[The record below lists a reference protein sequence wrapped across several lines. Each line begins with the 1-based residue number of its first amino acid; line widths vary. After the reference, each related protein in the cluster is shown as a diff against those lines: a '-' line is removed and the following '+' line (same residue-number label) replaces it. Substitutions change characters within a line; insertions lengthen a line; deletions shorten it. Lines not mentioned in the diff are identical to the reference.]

1 MNKQE
6 FVDRLR
12 MALNGRVSPGLVM
25 DNVNYY
31 QDYINTEIRKGRT
44 EEEVLESLGD
54 PRLIARTIIQTNGG
68 DNRSGYRNTVYGNG
82 EYREA
87 AGQNV
92 HRSYTEE
99 DDGYGTHQSK
109 VGNVLAKLPGWV
121 WLILGILVVV
131 LIFGAVFS
139 VLSFLAPVLIP
150 LMLAMGVGAHGN
162 RTLGASAI
170 GGMLIG
176 MSNGGSALSI
186 IPFAPAIFIQLVG
199 YWQLNLV
206 AAS

>member
-1 MNKQE
+1 MNKQD
-6 FVDRLR
+6 FIDRLR

-31 QDYINTEIRKGRT
+31 EDYINTEIRKGRT

-87 AGQNV
+87 AGSTVN
-92 HRSYTEE
+92 HSYNG
-99 DDGYGTHQSK
+99 DGNGEYGTHRSK
-109 VGNVLAKLPGWV
+109 MADVLAKLPVWV
-121 WLILGILVVV
+121 WIILGILVVV
-131 LIFGAVFS
+131 LVISAVFS

-150 LMLAMGVGAHGN
+150 
-162 RTLGASAI
+162 I
-170 GGMLIG
+170 
-176 MSNGGSALSI
+176 
-186 IPFAPAIFIQLVG
+186 LVVLFLVKLFRD
-199 YWQLNLV
+199 WLN
-206 AAS
+206 

>member
-82 EYREA
+82 ES
-87 AGQNV
+87 G
-92 HRSYTEE
+92 
-99 DDGYGTHQSK
+99 
-109 VGNVLAKLPGWV
+109 
-121 WLILGILVVV
+121 LGVADPWDSGGSIDLRCGIVR
-131 LIFGAVFS
+131 IVFS
-139 VLSFLAPVLIP
+139 GTGTESDCGSIVPGEIISGLA
-150 LMLAMGVGAHGN
+150 
-162 RTLGASAI
+162 
-170 GGMLIG
+170 
-176 MSNGGSALSI
+176 
-186 IPFAPAIFIQLVG
+186 
-199 YWQLNLV
+199 
-206 AAS
+206 

>member
-1 MNKQE
+1 MNKQD
-6 FVDRLR
+6 FIDRLR

-31 QDYINTEIRKGRT
+31 EDYINTEIRKGRT

-87 AGQNV
+87 AGSTV
-92 HRSYTEE
+92 HHSYNG
-99 DDGYGTHQSK
+99 DGDGNGEYGTDRSK
-109 VGNVLAKLPGWV
+109 IADVLAKLPVWV
-121 WLILGILVVV
+121 WIILGILVVV
-131 LIFGAVFS
+131 LVISAVFS

-150 LMLAMGVGAHGN
+150 
-162 RTLGASAI
+162 I
-170 GGMLIG
+170 
-176 MSNGGSALSI
+176 
-186 IPFAPAIFIQLVG
+186 LVVLFLVKLFRD
-199 YWQLNLV
+199 WLN
-206 AAS
+206 

>member
-12 MALNGRVSPGLVM
+12 MALNGRVSPSLVM

-31 QDYINTEIRKGRT
+31 EDYINTEIRKGRT

-87 AGQNV
+87 AGQNL
-92 HRSYTEE
+92 HRNYTENDS
-99 DDGYGTHQSK
+99 DDYGKHQNK
-109 VGNVLAKLPGWV
+109 VAGALEKLPGWV
-121 WLILGILVVV
+121 WVILGILVIV
-131 LIFGAVFS
+131 LIFSAVFS

-150 LMLAMGVGAHGN
+150 
-162 RTLGASAI
+162 I
-170 GGMLIG
+170 
-176 MSNGGSALSI
+176 
-186 IPFAPAIFIQLVG
+186 LVVLFLVKLFRD
-199 YWQLNLV
+199 WLN
-206 AAS
+206 

>member
-12 MALNGRVSPGLVM
+12 MALNGHVSPGLVM

-68 DNRSGYRNTVYGNG
+68 DNRSGYRNTVYG
-82 EYREA
+82 
-87 AGQNV
+87 
-92 HRSYTEE
+92 
-99 DDGYGTHQSK
+99 THQSK
-109 VGNVLAKLPGWV
+109 VENVLAKLPGWV

-150 LMLAMGVGAHGN
+150 IVVVL
-162 RTLGASAI
+162 
-170 GGMLIG
+170 
-176 MSNGGSALSI
+176 
-186 IPFAPAIFIQLVG
+186 FLVKLFRD
-199 YWQLNLV
+199 WLN
-206 AAS
+206 

>member
-92 HRSYTEE
+92 
-99 DDGYGTHQSK
+99 
-109 VGNVLAKLPGWV
+109 

-150 LMLAMGVGAHGN
+150 IVVVL
-162 RTLGASAI
+162 
-170 GGMLIG
+170 
-176 MSNGGSALSI
+176 
-186 IPFAPAIFIQLVG
+186 FLVKLFRD
-199 YWQLNLV
+199 WLN
-206 AAS
+206 

>member
-1 MNKQE
+1 MNGRTCESMNKQE

-31 QDYINTEIRKGRT
+31 EDYINTEIRKGRT

-92 HRSYTEE
+92 HHSSAE
-99 DDGYGTHQSK
+99 DAGDYGFPRNK
-109 VGNVLAKLPGWV
+109 VGNVLAKLPDWV

-131 LIFGAVFS
+131 LIFSAVFS

-150 LMLAMGVGAHGN
+150 
-162 RTLGASAI
+162 I
-170 GGMLIG
+170 
-176 MSNGGSALSI
+176 
-186 IPFAPAIFIQLVG
+186 LVVLFLVKLFRD
-199 YWQLNLV
+199 WLN
-206 AAS
+206 

>member
-87 AGQNV
+87 ARQNV

-150 LMLAMGVGAHGN
+150 IVVVL
-162 RTLGASAI
+162 
-170 GGMLIG
+170 
-176 MSNGGSALSI
+176 
-186 IPFAPAIFIQLVG
+186 FLVKLFRE
-199 YWQLNLV
+199 WLN
-206 AAS
+206 

>member
-12 MALNGRVSPGLVM
+12 MALNGRVSPSLVM

-31 QDYINTEIRKGRT
+31 EDYINTEIRKGRT

-87 AGQNV
+87 GGQQNA
-92 HRSYTEE
+92 HHNYNTDAQET
-99 DDGYGTHQSK
+99 YGTHQNK
-109 VGNVLAKLPGWV
+109 VANVFAKLPGWV

-131 LIFGAVFS
+131 LIFSAVFS

-150 LMLAMGVGAHGN
+150 
-162 RTLGASAI
+162 I
-170 GGMLIG
+170 
-176 MSNGGSALSI
+176 
-186 IPFAPAIFIQLVG
+186 LVVLFLVKLFRD
-199 YWQLNLV
+199 WLN
-206 AAS
+206 

>member
-68 DNRSGYRNTVYGNG
+68 GRLPDRMSIVVIQRKRMATEHTRVRWEMFWRSFR
-82 EYREA
+82 
-87 AGQNV
+87 AGC
-92 HRSYTEE
+92 
-99 DDGYGTHQSK
+99 G
-109 VGNVLAKLPGWV
+109 
-121 WLILGILVVV
+121 
-131 LIFGAVFS
+131 
-139 VLSFLAPVLIP
+139 
-150 LMLAMGVGAHGN
+150 
-162 RTLGASAI
+162 
-170 GGMLIG
+170 
-176 MSNGGSALSI
+176 
-186 IPFAPAIFIQLVG
+186 
-199 YWQLNLV
+199 
-206 AAS
+206 

>member
-12 MALNGRVSPGLVM
+12 IALNGRVSPSLVM

-31 QDYINTEIRKGRT
+31 EDYINTEIRKGRT

-87 AGQNV
+87 GGQQNA
-92 HRSYTEE
+92 HHSYNTDAQET
-99 DDGYGTHQSK
+99 YGTHQNK
-109 VGNVLAKLPGWV
+109 VANVFAKLPGWG

-131 LIFGAVFS
+131 LIFSAVFS
-139 VLSFLAPVLIP
+139 VLSFLAPVLVPI
-150 LMLAMGVGAHGN
+150 
-162 RTLGASAI
+162 
-170 GGMLIG
+170 
-176 MSNGGSALSI
+176 
-186 IPFAPAIFIQLVG
+186 LVVLFLVKLFRD
-199 YWQLNLV
+199 WLN
-206 AAS
+206 

>member
-31 QDYINTEIRKGRT
+31 EDYINTEIRKGRT

-87 AGQNV
+87 GGQNT
-92 HRSYTEE
+92 HHSYNGYTGEE
-99 DDGYGTHQSK
+99 YGTYQNK
-109 VGNVLAKLPGWV
+109 VTSVLAKLPGWV
-121 WLILGILVVV
+121 WLILGILVIV
-131 LIFGAVFS
+131 LIFSAVFS

-150 LMLAMGVGAHGN
+150 
-162 RTLGASAI
+162 I
-170 GGMLIG
+170 
-176 MSNGGSALSI
+176 
-186 IPFAPAIFIQLVG
+186 LVVLFLVKLFRD
-199 YWQLNLV
+199 WLN
-206 AAS
+206 

>member
-31 QDYINTEIRKGRT
+31 EDYINTEIRKGRT

-87 AGQNV
+87 GGQQNT
-92 HRSYTEE
+92 HHGYNGDAEE
-99 DDGYGTHQSK
+99 AYGTHQNK
-109 VGNVLAKLPGWV
+109 VANVFAKLPGWV

-131 LIFGAVFS
+131 LIFSAVFS

-150 LMLAMGVGAHGN
+150 
-162 RTLGASAI
+162 I
-170 GGMLIG
+170 
-176 MSNGGSALSI
+176 
-186 IPFAPAIFIQLVG
+186 LVVLFLVKLFRD
-199 YWQLNLV
+199 WLN
-206 AAS
+206 